1 MDSKNNLIVGLG
13 EVLWDVLPEG
23 RKLGGAPANFAYN
36 VRQFGFDSLAIS
48 AVGNDKLGDET
59 LAALKNKG
67 LDFIMPQVP
76 YPTGTVLVSLDDEG
90 IPAYDIRENVAW
102 DNIPFTPEMKAAAQ
116 NCRAVCWGSLAQRN
130 VVSRTTINRFLD
142 AMPDGGGRL
151 KVFDINLRQKF
162 YTKEVIMESLRRC
175 NVLKI
180 NDEELVV
187 IGYGTVKKKDLT
199 GAISAVKGDD
209 LSNRRTTMLSSAL
222 QGALSGVMV
231 RRSSSAPGSGAGSIH
246 VRGVTTMGDSSPLVI
261 VDGVEGDLDYV
272 NAKDVEN
279 VTVLKDAAAASI
291 YGSKAAAGVILV
303 TTKRGSDTGKFQI
316 KYNAEFGWEIPTK
329 QPEMVGVTRYL
340 EMNNELQY
348 NENPAGGFFQVYTAD
363 QTKNWM
369 KYHET
374 DPNHYPVTDWTDL
387 ILKSSAPRMTHTISL
402 SGGNKYIRSQ
412 TSLSYDDVDGLYDGR
427 KFQRYMLR
435 SNNDFTINKW
445 LSASLDL
452 FVRHAKSQNKI
463 YDPFSTMR
471 QMPAIYA
478 AVWDDGRLAE
488 GKSGSNPYGLL
499 KEGGSTVS
507 HSTQVGGKGSLTIKP
522 FEGLS
527 IQAIVSP
534 YINYQKSKQF
544 KMACGYTLADDPNT
558 FGGYFD
564 GGSGQYATNKLT
576 EGRNDDWHVT
586 SQVIANY
593 MRDFGKHSLTVM
605 AEPHATSMCS
615 PIILTSTS
623 ARRNIWKTTVR
634 VLNTPLLHGSA
645 ACSTLM
651 QTATSSR
658 PTSATTV
665 RPVSPRST
673 AGVRSPRSP
682 QAGLSPKNRL

>member
-1 MDSKNNLIVGLG
+1 MIADTNGEPLIGATVKVKGTQIATVTDFDG
-13 EVLWDVLPEG
+13 NYSIEAPEG
-23 RKLGGAPANFAYN
+23 ATLEVSYIGFNTREVKVGSRNSYN
-36 VRQFGFDSLAIS
+36 IEMAEDNNSL
-48 AVGNDKLGDET
+48 
-59 LAALKNKG
+59 
-67 LDFIMPQVP
+67 
-76 YPTGTVLVSLDDEG
+76 
-90 IPAYDIRENVAW
+90 
-102 DNIPFTPEMKAAAQ
+102 
-116 NCRAVCWGSLAQRN
+116 
-130 VVSRTTINRFLD
+130 
-142 AMPDGGGRL
+142 
-151 KVFDINLRQKF
+151 
-162 YTKEVIMESLRRC
+162 
-175 NVLKI
+175 
-180 NDEELVV
+180 EELVV

-272 NAKDVEN
+272 NANDVEN

-340 EMNNELQY
+340 EMSNELMY
-348 NENPAGGFFQVYTAD
+348 NDNQAEGFFQAYTAD

-369 KYHET
+369 KYHKT

-387 ILKSSAPRMTHTISL
+387 ILKSSAPRMTHTVSL

-471 QMPAIYA
+471 QMPAVYA

-488 GKSGSNPYGLL
+488 GKSGANPYGLL

-507 HSTQVGGKGSLTIKP
+507 HSTRWAVK
-522 FEGLS
+522 
-527 IQAIVSP
+527 A
-534 YINYQKSKQF
+534 
-544 KMACGYTLADDPNT
+544 
-558 FGGYFD
+558 
-564 GGSGQYATNKLT
+564 
-576 EGRNDDWHVT
+576 R
-586 SQVIANY
+586 SQ
-593 MRDFGKHSLTVM
+593 
-605 AEPHATSMCS
+605 
-615 PIILTSTS
+615 
-623 ARRNIWKTTVR
+623 
-634 VLNTPLLHGSA
+634 
-645 ACSTLM
+645 
-651 QTATSSR
+651 SSR
-658 PTSATTV
+658 SRA
-665 RPVSPRST
+665 
-673 AGVRSPRSP
+673 
-682 QAGLSPKNRL
+682 